1 MSTQTLSSLNL
12 LVPLDGSPLAEQ
24 ALPLARMLAGLV
36 PTSVHLLRVIPPSLV
51 ATLVRHEGVL
61 LGAAG
66 DDLGDGEEQA
76 DSMREALQGEAE
88 GYLEQ
93 VAGSLAGQVRHVGY
107 EVAFGTP
114 ADQIVAAAS
123 RHEDSIIVMATH
135 GKGGLLRWA
144 LGSVTTR
151 VLQSTGHPVLV
162 ARGGKIADAD
172 APLPTLKRIMVALDG
187 SITAERALP
196 LATNLAQAAHAD
208 LLLTQ
213 VIDPVDAPIA
223 TLSASE
229 ATGRLRE
236 LAFGYLDH
244 ISGERSREVG
254 GRHITT
260 SVPVGHVAEEIVEE
274 AARKNIDLIVL
285 GRHGL
290 GGAQPAFLGGTAQ
303 KVSQA
308 SAVPL
313 LVAG

>member
-24 ALPLARMLAGLV
+24 ALPLARMLAALA
-36 PTSVHLLRVIPPSLV
+36 PTSVHLLRVIPPTVV

-61 LGAAG
+61 LAAAG
-66 DDLGDGEEQA
+66 DTLGDSEEQA
-76 DSMREALQGEAE
+76 ESMREALQSEAE
-88 GYLEQ
+88 AYLEQ
-93 VAGSLAGQVRHVGY
+93 VVDTIAGQVRDVDY

-114 ADQIVAAAS
+114 AEQIVAAAS
-123 RHEDSIIVMATH
+123 RHGDTMIVMATH

-162 ARGGKIADAD
+162 ARGGKIGAVSAD
-172 APLPTLKRIMVALDG
+172 PPTLRRIMVALDG

-196 LATNLAQAAHAD
+196 LATKLAQAAHAD

-223 TLSASE
+223 TLTASE

-244 ISGERSREVG
+244 VSGENAREVG

-274 AARKNIDLIVL
+274 AARKHIDLIVL

-290 GGAQPAFLGGTAQ
+290 GGAQPAFLGGTAE